1 MGTSSKGGSSDLQ
14 RPGLSA
20 NILGP
25 MLGRSLI
32 AALVLLAS
40 TSARGEVTVKVIVNA
55 ANPVTRLEREALS
68 RIFLGKTTGW
78 PDGKGITLFEP
89 ASAEAQGAFAK
100 QVHLKTHEA
109 IKRYWIEH
117 RYSTM
122 GEPVEKKDDAAV
134 AAAVAKYPG
143 AIGYVTTEPTDPGV
157 KVVEVTP

>member
-1 MGTSSKGGSSDLQ
+1 
-14 RPGLSA
+14 
-20 NILGP
+20 
-25 MLGRSLI
+25 MLTRSLI

-40 TSARGEVTVKVIVNA
+40 PAVRAEVTVKVIVNA
-55 ANPVTRLEREALS
+55 ANPATRLDRIALS
-68 RIFLGKTTGW
+68 RIFLGETYRW
-78 PDGKGITLFEP
+78 PDGKEIKLFEP

-100 QVHLKTHEA
+100 QVHLKTYEA

-122 GEPVEKKDDAAV
+122 DEPVEKKDDVAV